1 MSASP
6 TSARPRVGIDPRI
19 KRRRIEVLRTEG
31 RKRLRNFAA
40 AFGVVALA
48 AGAVGATRS
57 PLLDVDYVDA
67 TGIEHTPRQELLA
80 ATGLDRHPLLI
91 DLDTEQLAAA
101 ARRLPWIATAKAEKQ
116 WPGTV
121 RFEIT
126 ERVAR
131 AVVRTEA
138 GQWALADVEGR
149 VLEVVPERPPGLPA
163 ISKAGLPGA
172 PGTMLA
178 KEAAAPLAVAAA
190 LPDAVRDKVGE
201 VVAAEGDTI
210 ELNLW
215 PSGVV
220 RLGPPD
226 QLPAKM
232 EALATMLTKADLR
245 RLSVLDL
252 RVPTAPVLTRR

>member
-6 TSARPRVGIDPRI
+6 ASTRVRIDPRI
-19 KRRRIEVLRTEG
+19 KRRRIEVLRSEG
-31 RKRLRNFAA
+31 RKRLRNFTAA
-40 AFGVVALA
+40 IGVVALA

-57 PLLDVDYVDA
+57 PLLDVDYVDV

-80 ATGLDRHPLLI
+80 VTGLDAHPLLI
-91 DLDTEQLAAA
+91 DLDTEALAAA
-101 ARRLPWIATAKAEKQ
+101 ARRLPWVATAKAVKE

-121 RFEIT
+121 RLEVT
-126 ERVAR
+126 ERVVR
-131 AVVRTEA
+131 AVVRTET

-149 VLEVVPERPPGLPA
+149 ILEVVPERPPGVPA

-172 PGTMLA
+172 PGTALG
-178 KEAAAPLAVAAA
+178 EAGAAPLVVAAA
-190 LPDAVRDKVGE
+190 LPEGVRDKVGE
-201 VVAAEGDTI
+201 VVAAEGGTI

-215 PSGVV
+215 PSGTV

-232 EALATMLTKADLR
+232 DALATMLTKADLR
-245 RLSVLDL
+245 RLAVLDL
-252 RVPTAPVLTRR
+252 RVPSAPVLTRR

>member
-6 TSARPRVGIDPRI
+6 ASTRVRMDPRI
-19 KRRRIEVLRTEG
+19 KRRRIEVLRSEG
-31 RKRLRNFAA
+31 RKRLRTFAA
-40 AFGVVALA
+40 AFGVVALVA
-48 AGAVGATRS
+48 AAAGATRS
-57 PLLDVDYVDA
+57 PLLDVDYVDVV
-67 TGIEHTPRQELLA
+67 GIEHTPRQELLA
-80 ATGLDRHPLLI
+80 VTGLDDHPLLI
-91 DLDTEQLAAA
+91 DLDTEELAVA
-101 ARRLPWIATAKAEKQ
+101 ARRLPWVATAKAVKQ

-126 ERVAR
+126 ERVAT
-131 AVVRTEA
+131 AVVRTET

-149 VLEVVPERPPGLPA
+149 ILDVLAERPPGLPA

-172 PGTMLA
+172 PGTALA
-178 KEAAAPLAVAAA
+178 KEAAAPLEVAAA
-190 LPDAVRDKVGE
+190 LPAAVRDKVGE
-201 VVAAEGDTI
+201 VVAADGGTI

-215 PSGVV
+215 PSGTV

-252 RVPTAPVLTRR
+252 RVPSAPVLTRR